1 MEQLNTISNA
11 DQHFLPFQGLY
22 LNGSLLFLKKIT
34 NGAVSES
41 DHSILSPTPT
51 GAGCHF
57 LPHGCQQ
64 AFSLL
69 SSIKTLQVLW
79 ALLSRLQI
87 GFIYIG
93 SKCDKTQTNNYPHGP
108 DAAPLVTQMKKA

>member
-41 DHSILSPTPT
+41 DHSVLSPTPT
-51 GAGCHF
+51 GAGYVI
-57 LPHGCQQ
+57 
-64 AFSLL
+64 FSLMAANKL
-69 SSIKTLQVLW
+69 SV
-79 ALLSRLQI
+79 
-87 GFIYIG
+87 Y
-93 SKCDKTQTNNYPHGP
+93 
-108 DAAPLVTQMKKA
+108 